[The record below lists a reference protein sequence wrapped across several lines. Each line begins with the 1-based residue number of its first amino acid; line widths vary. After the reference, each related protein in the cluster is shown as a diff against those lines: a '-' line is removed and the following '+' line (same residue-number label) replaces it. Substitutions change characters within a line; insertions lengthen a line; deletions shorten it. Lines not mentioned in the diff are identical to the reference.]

1 MRDPVPQITYL
12 KDYAPPAFLIES
24 VDLDVEL
31 LDDHAQVRS
40 RLSLSRNPAAADP
53 EAPLVLDAEELEF
66 ESAAIDGT
74 ALAAGEFALG
84 DAHLTIARTPGRFTL
99 ET

>member
-1 MRDPVPQITYL
+1 MRDPTPQTTYL

-31 LDDHAQVRS
+31 LDDYARVRS
-40 RLSLSRNPAAADP
+40 RLSLARNPAAANP

-66 ESAAIDGT
+66 ESAASDEV

-84 DAHLTIARTPGRFTL
+84 SAHLTLARAPGRFTR
-99 ET
+99 